1 MKTAVNVIKEI
12 AEVGSTL
19 AKQAILQANSDN
31 PVVRNCFLYAESPRY
46 QYYVRVKSDDLPA
59 PGKRH
64 LDMRDFDRLDEL
76 RLRVVTGNAARDH
89 VSKIMECLL
98 PEDQILLMN
107 IINKDLRCNC
117 GTAIANKVWK
127 NLIPEYPVLLCGKMD
142 EKAQKHL
149 SQFEGDVG
157 FYVELK
163 EDGGRLLTTV
173 DYDGTVTY
181 KSRNGNVLNLHNVF
195 DAELS
200 KFPGMVFDGE
210 LVVQTESGKPDRKT
224 GNGFYTKAVRGTLE
238 AKDANRFSYQLW
250 DAVPIVEYDAGK
262 GTQTYGERSEFI
274 EKITAQ
280 CGNISQVYG
289 KYVKTLDECMEFYAQ
304 MRKDGQEGAI
314 IKVANSVWEDGRSKN
329 YIKLKAIN
337 DCDALCIGVEEGKGR
352 LKGKIGKLICQD
364 STGQLS
370 FRVGTGL
377 KDEDRDRDPSYYVGN
392 IIECVYNEVI
402 TSKGRDTKS
411 LFLPVYK
418 CVRFDKNQAN
428 SLAELK

>member
-12 AEVGSTL
+12 ADIGSTL

-31 PVVRNCFLYAESPRY
+31 PVVKNCFLYSENPRY
-46 QYYVRVKSDDLPA
+46 QYYVRVKSSDIPSS
-59 PGKRH
+59 GKLH
-64 LDMRDFDRLDEL
+64 IDMSVFDRLDEL

-142 EKAQKHL
+142 EKAQKYL
-149 SQFEGDVG
+149 SQFENNTG
-157 FYVELK
+157 YWVELK
-163 EDGGRLLTTV
+163 EDGGRLIVTV
-173 DYDGTVTY
+173 EDDGTVVC
-181 KSRNGNVLNLHNVF
+181 KSRNGNVLNLFGVF
-195 DAELS
+195 DELE
-200 KFPGMVFDGE
+200 KYPGMVFDGE
-210 LVVQTESGKPDRKT
+210 LVIIQQNGKPDRKL
-224 GNGFYTKAVRGTLE
+224 GNGFYTKAVRGTLQE
-238 AKDANRFSYQLW
+238 ADAKRFTYKLW
-250 DAVPIVEYDAGK
+250 DAISLDEYNSGK
-262 GTQTYGERSEFI
+262 GVQGYSARRGWITDQEFS
-274 EKITAQ
+274 
-280 CGNISQVYG
+280 GNIGQVHG
-289 KYVKTLDECMEFYAQ
+289 KYVHTLDECMEFYAK

-314 IKVANSVWEDGRSKN
+314 IKVANAVWEDGRSKN

-364 STGQLS
+364 STGQLN

-418 CVRFDKNQAN
+418 CVRMDKSVAN
-428 SLAELK
+428 SIEELK